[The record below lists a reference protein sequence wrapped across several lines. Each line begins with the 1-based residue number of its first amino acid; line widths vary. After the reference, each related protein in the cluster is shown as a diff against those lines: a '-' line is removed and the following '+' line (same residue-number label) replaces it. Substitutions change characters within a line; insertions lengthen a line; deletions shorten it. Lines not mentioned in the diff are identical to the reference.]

1 MIVASYLLPSDK
13 LELISAI
20 ALVVLGIAMFLTVY
34 RILRG
39 PSLPDRVVA
48 LDLLAYFATGAICVY
63 AIQFGR
69 SSLLIVAVVMALILF
84 LGTAAFAYYIEK
96 RANP

>member
-1 MIVASYLLPSDK
+1 MILAKSLMPSDG
-13 LELISAI
+13 LQLICSI
-20 ALVVLGIAMFLTVY
+20 ALIVLGIAMFLTVY

-48 LDLLAYFATGAICVY
+48 LDLLAYFATGAICIY

>member
-1 MIVASYLLPSDK
+1 MILASPEVPSSGLMLVTTITLLT
-13 LELISAI
+13 
-20 ALVVLGIAMFLTVY
+20 LGVSMFLTVF

-48 LDLLAYFATGAICVY
+48 LDLLAFFATATICVY
-63 AIQFGR
+63 AIRYGR
-69 SSLLIVAVVMALILF
+69 GSLLIVAIVMALILF
-84 LGTAAFAYYIEK
+84 LGTCAFAYYIEK

>member
-1 MIVASYLLPSDK
+1 MTLGAIMAPSSWLDVVTTT
-13 LELISAI
+13 
-20 ALVVLGIAMFLTVY
+20 ALVMLGFSMVLTVL

-48 LDLLAYFATGAICVY
+48 LDLLAYFATAAICVY
-63 AIQFGR
+63 AIRFGR
-69 SSLLIVAVVMALILF
+69 PSLLIVAVVMALILF
-84 LGTAAFAYYIEK
+84 LGTAAFAYYIER